1 MATAIQTVGN
11 RAIAPPSIPHASTT
25 PVKKSYLYQERGEAE
40 RAVFQQIIARLANER
55 FVYVDEAGIDD
66 TADYFHGYT
75 HQSKRY
81 RAEKQGHK
89 TQRVSF
95 ISSWRDGEVIA
106 PMVFE
111 GYCNSVLVCQQVE
124 ECLVPE
130 LLPGQIVLMDNA
142 SFHPKSS
149 IERLV
154 AQAGCEVI
162 YLPKYSPNLNKIEKF
177 WARLKQIRKL
187 KRDGS
192 GLMDAIR
199 EAFRL
204 VS

>member
-1 MATAIQTVGN
+1 M
-11 RAIAPPSIPHASTT
+11 
-25 PVKKSYLYQERGEAE
+25 
-40 RAVFQQIIARLANER
+40 
-55 FVYVDEAGIDD
+55 
-66 TADYFHGYT
+66 
-75 HQSKRY
+75 
-81 RAEKQGHK
+81 
-89 TQRVSF
+89 
-95 ISSWRDGEVIA
+95 
-106 PMVFE
+106 
-111 GYCNSVLVCQQVE
+111 
-124 ECLVPE
+124 PE